1 MKCRKTK
8 TKAFTLENHKVTNT
22 VNQSKVEANT
32 RDWRKGRE
40 NVCERVTI
48 GSAFTSDWMKKGRD
62 FFFKPI
68 T

>member
-8 TKAFTLENHKVTNT
+8 TKAFTLENHKVADNT

-40 NVCERVTI
+40 NVCERLVLLLPLI
-48 GSAFTSDWMKKGRD
+48 GWKSGSS
-62 FFFKPI
+62 FF
-68 T
+68 